1 MNYDF
6 TTSGYAVGADPPAPF
21 SLDLSNTASWFNLQ
35 LLVGGQSYLLQP
47 APGSDLLF
55 SSDSPLNL
63 AGSAGAFGSSL
74 ALDGEGEV
82 WLQASPG
89 LIIQGPA
96 ADSAPVSAFEPS
108 SIAVFLFGLAVLWAS
123 RARRRNRALS

>member
-21 SLDLSNTASWFNLQ
+21 SLDMSNTASWFSLQ
-35 LLVGGQSYLLQP
+35 LWVGGQSYLLYP
-47 APGSDLLF
+47 APDSDLLF

-63 AGSAGAFGSSL
+63 AGGAGAFGSSL
-74 ALDGEGEV
+74 ALDGEGQV

-89 LIIQGPA
+89 LIVLGPA

-123 RARRRNRALS
+123 RGATRLRCRA